1 MVPERI
7 RVPVK
12 APRRFSFVKKTCEQG
27 GGGVLFVNLEVK
39 LFMEDKPEKL
49 LAEEQRL
56 LGRKECR

>member
-1 MVPERI
+1 
-7 RVPVK
+7 VK